1 MSHLI
6 IPGVAFMI
14 ASSPATFKATR
25 KVFGS
30 WVGNFEGVATPAGLF
45 LHMLFFLVV
54 LWLTG
59 RYLPMLIPRVSGFDT
74 LTECQSAAGSASLTC
89 KQGTGAEKKWY
100 YTTTEPVKH
109 WRAPNTPAM
118 APSSMM

>member
-6 IPGVAFMI
+6 VPGVAFMI

-59 RYLPMLIPRVSGFDT
+59 RYLPMLIPRVSGFDS
-74 LTECQSAAGSASLTC
+74 LAECQSAAGAASLTC
-89 KQGTGAEKKWY
+89 EQGTGAQKKWY
-100 YTTTEPVKH
+100 YTTPEPVKH
-109 WRAPNTPAM
+109 WRAHHTPAP